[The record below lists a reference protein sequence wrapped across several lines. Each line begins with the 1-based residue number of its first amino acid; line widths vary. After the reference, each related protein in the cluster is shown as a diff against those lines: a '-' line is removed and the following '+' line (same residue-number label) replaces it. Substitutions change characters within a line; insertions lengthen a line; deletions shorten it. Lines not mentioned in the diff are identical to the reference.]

1 MMDLGF
7 KQRIFLSDL
16 KNIRTTLISLPSL
29 IKRKDIMNKK
39 IMTDKKLYK

>member
-29 IKRKDIMNKK
+29 IKRNDIKNKE
-39 IMTDKKLYK
+39 IMSDKKLYE